1 MRQAHIVSVDYEEL
15 AAYLH
20 HTYDESVLRDDP
32 LPASARFQYFRG
44 ILADHAEEMMDEL
57 QGDND
62 STLTHILLRS
72 HVWGCVK
79 DVQVSL
85 APGHVARVEGEVIV
99 LPYILIHVI
108 D

>member
-15 AAYLH
+15 ADYLH

-32 LPASARFQYFRG
+32 LPASARFKYFRKV
-44 ILADHAEEMMDEL
+44 LADHAEEMMDEQ

-62 STLTHILLRS
+62 ATLTHILLRS
-72 HVWGCVK
+72 HVWGCVE
-79 DVQVSL
+79 DIQVSL
-85 APGHVARVEGEVIV
+85 APGHVVRVKGEPII
-99 LPYILIHVI
+99 LPYILIRVI